1 MKWCVNYITVKLLSE
16 KNAKRR
22 FALQILTF
30 QVIHKD
36 GSYSVNDVKTSLLFG
51 KIYIFKY

>member
-1 MKWCVNYITVKLLSE
+1 MVCELYYSKAVIR
-16 KNAKRR
+16 KNAERR

-51 KIYIFKY
+51 KIYILKY